1 MRYHK
6 HGYSSAFIDVW
17 LNVAPVA
24 PVVSSP
30 VSVAAV
36 SYVTLISTIGRV
48 ELVSIGS
55 NLIIL
60 PFFISQISCLSHLP
74 PSTSNSPS
82 TSSMVDSI
90 SDGLAAPA
98 EIEST
103 IGRVELV
110 SIGSNL
116 IILPSEEAT

>member
-1 MRYHK
+1 LFVRREIKNEYSEIEERKIKSAHYADCSYHVWMRYHK

-60 PFFISQISCLSHLP
+60 PF
-74 PSTSNSPS
+74 
-82 TSSMVDSI
+82 
-90 SDGLAAPA
+90 
-98 EIEST
+98 
-103 IGRVELV
+103 
-110 SIGSNL
+110 
-116 IILPSEEAT
+116 EETM